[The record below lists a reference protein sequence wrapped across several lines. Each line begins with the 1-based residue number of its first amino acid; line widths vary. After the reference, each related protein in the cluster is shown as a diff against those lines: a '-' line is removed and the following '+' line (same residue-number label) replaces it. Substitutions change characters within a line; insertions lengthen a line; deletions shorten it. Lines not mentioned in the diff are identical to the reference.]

1 MNCKTEGTQDFGS
14 DHRLVVTILNTPM
27 CKIARWKPRKERRKC
42 VKKDL
47 SSLDNPNIC
56 KEFLKNLE
64 NKFPIEQEAY
74 STEIAEQKIVDILND
89 ASSCLPLMKGI
100 KSKEIWKN
108 DLILNQNIGYRMKYV
123 PGSTEFKELSKQ
135 IRQRINKLR
144 NEKLKEEA
152 IEMNQFSQKRNLEK
166 MFQHFKSD
174 HNTFKPIINR
184 DICDPAKLHKHFLNH
199 FKDKKD
205 KEEPAEFESPPA
217 FINELKTNTQIN
229 INTETPTS
237 DEIKNV
243 IIGLKNGKSSNEIPA
258 ALLRLH

>member
-1 MNCKTEGTQDFGS
+1 
-14 DHRLVVTILNTPM
+14 
-27 CKIARWKPRKERRKC
+27 
-42 VKKDL
+42 
-47 SSLDNPNIC
+47 
-56 KEFLKNLE
+56 
-64 NKFPIEQEAY
+64 
-74 STEIAEQKIVDILND
+74 
-89 ASSCLPLMKGI
+89 MKGI
-100 KSKEIWKN
+100 KCKEIWKN
-108 DLILNQNIGYRMKYV
+108 DLILNQSIDNRMKYV

-184 DICDPAKLHKHFLNH
+184 DICDPAKLHQHFLNH

-243 IIGLKNGKSSNEIPA
+243 IIGLKMGSHLITFQHHI
-258 ALLRLH
+258 LILH